1 MDVAPTASGL
11 SSSPKTRLRDY
22 DRSRV
27 LLVTCS
33 TLKHDRKAKIS
44 YAQRIPHPGICSGL
58 GLNKKHAIENARFK
72 QKYTKRQMGAS

>member
-11 SSSPKTRLRDY
+11 GSSPKTRLRDY

-33 TLKHDRKAKIS
+33 TLKHDHEAKIS
-44 YAQRIPHPGICSGL
+44 YAQRIPHPGIWSGL
-58 GLNKKHAIENARFK
+58 GLNEKHAIENARFK
-72 QKYTKRQMGAS
+72 QKKRK